1 LSQMNDNGKLI
12 DGREVSKTI
21 LEEVSE
27 DVAVFC
33 RSHRPPHLV
42 VVIVGDNPASRSYVR
57 GKVKAAKKCGIDSTL
72 LELPPDVSSD
82 ELLSRIDEFNGDSSI
97 DGILVQLPLPGHIDQ
112 QDVIERISP
121 SKDVD
126 GFHPYNMGRLV
137 ADKPVL
143 VSCTPLGIME
153 LLSRYNVKTAGKRAV
168 VIGRSIIVGKPMAL
182 LLARKHEGGD
192 ATVTICHSRSED
204 IASVTAEAD
213 IIIAAVGRAGT
224 VTGDMVKEGA
234 VVIDVGINRVDDPN
248 SKKGYR
254 LVGDVDFESVLP
266 KASLITPV
274 PGGVGPMTI
283 AMLMRN
289 TLAAAGWA
297 GRSEDEVP

>member
-1 LSQMNDNGKLI
+1 MNDNGKLI

-153 LLSRYNVKTAGKRAV
+153 LLSRYSGETAGKRAV
-168 VIGRSIIVGKPMAL
+168 VIGRSSIVGTPMAL